1 MNRTQSEVFNLKEV
15 QKDYIARA
23 LSEQTGLKYLV
34 LDPYTMSAVNLS
46 FFRSELYQFSV
57 FDTIQLRS
65 VETLT
70 TQGSTTGVFLI
81 QPTEENVS
89 TLVQVLSNPPFD
101 LIYLCTLLVTVR
113 LHQPDL
119 QLMSGVTG
127 LGRHKEPHKDS
138 LGDLRGLPGAGPGP
152 VHNEGPHPHR

>member
-34 LDPYTMSAVNLS
+34 LDPSTMSAVNLS

-57 FDTIQLRS
+57 FDTIQLGS

-81 QPTEENVS
+81 QPSEENVS
-89 TLVQVLSNPPFD
+89 SLVQVLANPPFEQ
-101 LIYLCTLLVTVR
+101 IYLCTR
-113 LHQPDL
+113 
-119 QLMSGVTG
+119 
-127 LGRHKEPHKDS
+127 
-138 LGDLRGLPGAGPGP
+138 
-152 VHNEGPHPHR
+152 